1 MKKRIGIL
9 IGLLMLGGL
18 MVGNSYILSEGMTT
32 DDPVVVTNV
41 LTSEETLYDTIIANG
56 RVEPGES
63 QAIFEEPQHGTVY
76 DIHVN
81 EGEEVFEGDVLI
93 TYENQEI
100 TRQLV
105 SMRNNLD
112 RLMVEMEQQNDQIST
127 IESQIS
133 TERSNRDDD
142 DPFDQTDQVIRQLEN
157 ERDSME
163 YQRRL
168 ANLQYSEQEEE
179 IAYFEDQELHEVNS
193 DVNGIVE
200 YASYPNEVEEG
211 QPLIRI
217 QSDEFWNVNG
227 TVTEYDLIQL
237 HEEMEV
243 EVEANVLP
251 DQTFE
256 GFLARLGSTPADEEQ
271 SFQAE
276 GSNVTSYPFEVQLH
290 DQSEDLLHGFHVN
303 VYFEVEAE
311 ADAVVVQASAIETV
325 YNEFTGDEENYVYQ
339 VEEGIARMQAV
350 ETGITNEQGVQIL
363 SGLEAGESV
372 IDLEPLE
379 TIYEGM
385 EVVVNDPPEES

>member
-105 SMRNNLD
+105 SLRNNLD

-157 ERDSME
+157 ERDAME

-168 ANLQYSEQEEE
+168 TNLQYSEQEEE
-179 IAYFEDQELHEVNS
+179 IAYLEDQELHEIYS

-200 YASYPNEVEEG
+200 HANYPNEVEEG

-271 SFQAE
+271 SIQAE